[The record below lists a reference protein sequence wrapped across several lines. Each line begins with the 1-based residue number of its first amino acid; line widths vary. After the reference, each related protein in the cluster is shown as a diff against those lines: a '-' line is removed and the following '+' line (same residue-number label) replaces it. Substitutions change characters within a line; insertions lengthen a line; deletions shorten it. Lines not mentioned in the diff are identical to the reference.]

1 MLENILVSFE
11 HSFGRLC
18 VFSSVIYDGAFALIL
33 LDKQGLNSRKYCK
46 KTYDIKGDNHGY
58 ESLIGGVRSGGYLV
72 SYTGNAA
79 CYFD

>member
-11 HSFGRLC
+11 HSFGRFC
-18 VFSSVIYDGAFALIL
+18 VFSSVTYDGAFALIL
-33 LDKQGLNSRKYCK
+33 LDKQGLNNRKYCK
-46 KTYDIKGDNHGY
+46 KTHDIKGDNHGY
-58 ESLIGGVRSGGYLV
+58 ESFVGGVRSGGYLV